1 MFIHREMQD
10 NLRHVAG
17 QYPVLVLTGARQTG
31 KTALLRTAFPEAA
44 FVSLD
49 LPSVAEQANQNPA
62 SLIDQTP
69 GSVIIDEVQ
78 YAPGIF
84 RHLKARVDA
93 DRHRMGR
100 FLLTGSQKFNLMEH
114 VSESLAGRVVIRE
127 LDSLS
132 ARELRANPSTS
143 ALKVANY
150 LWRGGFPELYRNPEL
165 NSQDF
170 FRGYVS
176 TYLERDLRQMLNV
189 SNLRDFERFV
199 RACAARNAQL
209 VNLSDL
215 ARDVGIAVS
224 TAREWIS
231 KLEASHLL
239 VLLEPWFG
247 NIGKRL
253 VKAPKLYFRDTG
265 LLCYLLGFDSPA
277 ALLKSTYLGGMWE
290 TFVLG
295 EVLRARHTGSTAAQI
310 SYFRDAHGLE
320 VDFVIFQNGQV
331 RLVEAKWAE
340 YPDAA
345 ATKAIRK
352 VHGLLGPLAA
362 EEHWIVCGTAQEVRV
377 DAEVPIRLIDG
388 FRFTNWFGL
397 EQSKTA

>member
-1 MFIHREMQD
+1 MQE
-10 NLRHVAG
+10 NLRRLAT
-17 QYPVLVLTGARQTG
+17 QYPALVLTGARQTG
-31 KTALLRTAFPEAA
+31 KTALLRAAFPEAA

-62 SLIDQTP
+62 SLLDQTP
-69 GSVIIDEVQ
+69 GAVIIDEVQ

-114 VSESLAGRVVIRE
+114 VSESLAGRVVILE

-143 ALKVANY
+143 AIKTANY

-189 SNLRDFERFV
+189 TSLRDFERFV

-209 VNLSDL
+209 LNLSDL

-231 KLEASHLL
+231 KLETSHLI

-265 LLCYLLGFDSPA
+265 LLCYLLGFESPA
-277 ALLKSTYLGGMWE
+277 ALLRSTYLGGMWE

-295 EVLRARHTGSTAAQI
+295 EMLRAKHAGTTAAQL
-310 SYFRDAHGLE
+310 SYFRDAHGVE
-320 VDFVIFQNGQV
+320 VDFAIFQNG
-331 RLVEAKWAE
+331 RLRLAEAKWAE
-340 YPDAA
+340 YPDAS
-345 ATKAIRK
+345 ATKSIRK
-352 VHGLLGPLAA
+352 VHKWLGPLA
-362 EEHWIVCGTAQEVRV
+362 EDEHWVICGTAQEVRM
-377 DAEVPIRLIDG
+377 DADVPVRLIDG

-397 EQSKTA
+397 EEARTA